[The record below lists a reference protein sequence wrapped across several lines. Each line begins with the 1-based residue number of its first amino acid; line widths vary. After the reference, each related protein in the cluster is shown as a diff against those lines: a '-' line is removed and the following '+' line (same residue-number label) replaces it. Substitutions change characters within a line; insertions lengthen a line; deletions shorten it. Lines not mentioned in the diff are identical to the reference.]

1 MAIFVFLITFLVV
14 AGVIFGV
21 WVFAGAD
28 ASQDQVRKRMS
39 AVHKAERRG
48 GDVSQSLKLVRDEM
62 LSDVP
67 VFHRFLLQWSWSSK
81 LQDFL
86 AQAGMRTKPAKILLF
101 SAILGLGSYLVAGF
115 FLRKPYISLPI
126 GLIFA
131 TIPFLVI
138 VLKRRRRLHQ
148 FEERFPEALD
158 LLGRAVRAGHAFTTG
173 LEMIAKEC
181 AEPLAGEFR
190 TAFEEQNFGLPLR
203 DALLN
208 LSERVPLI
216 DVRFFVTALLIQK
229 ETGGNLAEILDGL
242 SRVIRDRFRIYREVQ
257 VRTAQGRLTAA
268 ILIALP
274 ILMALTISVINP
286 RYMKVLF
293 EDPKGPLILGIAAGL
308 QALGSM
314 ILWKIIHFEV

>member
-1 MAIFVFLITFLVV
+1 MAIIVFLLTFFVV
-14 AGVIFGV
+14 AGVITVV
-21 WVFAGAD
+21 WVLAGANVG
-28 ASQDQVRKRMS
+28 QEQIRKRMN
-39 AVHKAERRG
+39 AVHKAERR

-67 VFHRFLLQWSWSSK
+67 MLHRILLRWSWSSK

-86 AQAGMRTKPAKILLF
+86 AQAGMRTKPARILLL
-101 SAILGLGSYLVAGF
+101 SAVLGLGSYLVAGF
-115 FLRKPYISLPI
+115 FFRKPHVSLPL
-126 GLIFA
+126 GLAVA
-131 TIPFLVI
+131 TVPFLV
-138 VLKRRRRLHQ
+138 VVMKRRRRLRK

-208 LSERVPLI
+208 LSERVPVI

-242 SRVIRDRFRIYREVQ
+242 SRVIRDRFRIYREIQ
-257 VRTAQGRLTAA
+257 VRTAQGRLTAG

-274 ILMALTISVINP
+274 IFMAITISIINP
-286 RYMKVLF
+286 NYMNVLF
-293 EDPKGPLILGIAAGL
+293 QDPKGPVTLAIAGGL
-308 QALGSM
+308 QAIGSM

>member
-1 MAIFVFLITFLVV
+1 MAT
-14 AGVIFGV
+14 VIFLLTFFVVGGV
-21 WVFAGAD
+21 VFGFWVFAGSD
-28 ASQDQVRKRMS
+28 ASQEQIRKRMN

-48 GDVSQSLKLVRDEM
+48 EVSQSLMLVRDEM
-62 LSDVP
+62 LSSVP
-67 VFHRFLLQWSWSSK
+67 MVHRFLLQWSWATR

-86 AQAGMRTKPAKILLF
+86 MQAGMLTKPGKILML
-101 SAILGLGSYLVAGF
+101 SGVLGFGSYLVAGF
-115 FLRKPYISLPI
+115 FIHNIYIALPTGVVGLSLPL
-126 GLIFA
+126 LIVA
-131 TIPFLVI
+131 W
-138 VLKRRRRLHQ
+138 KRRRRLRR
-148 FEERFPEALD
+148 FEEHFPEALD

-190 TAFEEQNFGLPLR
+190 TTFEEQNFGLPLR

-208 LSERVPLI
+208 LSERVPLL

-242 SRVIRDRFRIYREVQ
+242 ARVIRDRFRIYREVQ

-274 ILMALTISVINP
+274 IFMAVMLSIINP
-286 RYMKVLF
+286 NYMKVLF
-293 EDPKGPLILGIAAGL
+293 EDPKGPYILATAAGM
-308 QALGSM
+308 QVVGSM